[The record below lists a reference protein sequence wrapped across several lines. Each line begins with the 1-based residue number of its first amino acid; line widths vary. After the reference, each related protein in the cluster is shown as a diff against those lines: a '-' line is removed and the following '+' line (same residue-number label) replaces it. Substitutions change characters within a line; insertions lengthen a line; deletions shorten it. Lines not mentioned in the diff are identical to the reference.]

1 MVELPTL
8 YSMTSRERLAKLN
21 HEVPQLSQDNWP
33 ELEQKLFLRTAD
45 RVPVTLVRGKGARV
59 WDDQGREYLDFVGG
73 WAVNSLGHCHPVVVR
88 ALEKQA
94 KILIQASNQFYTIPQ
109 IQLAQLL
116 MKHSCLDRA
125 FFCNS
130 GAEANEGAVKLAR
143 RYGKLRL
150 NIAYGVITTYSSFH
164 GRTLAM
170 TAATGQSKFQE
181 PYIPLPDGFIN
192 VEYNDVEA
200 IKRATTDQTCAV
212 ILEPIQG
219 EGGVNV
225 PDDDYLQKVQDWCRG
240 KGILFILDEVQT
252 GVSRTGT
259 LFAYEQYGVEP
270 DMMTLA
276 KGLGSGVPIG
286 ALLAKDE
293 VSVFSPG
300 EHGSTFGGN
309 PLVCAAAY
317 ATLKY
322 IIDHNITAKVKR
334 VGNYF
339 MKRLGSLKQEFD
351 FITEVRGRGLLIALE
366 FDQEIAE
373 KLVLACLGRGLLV
386 NKVKP
391 NALRFMPPLI
401 ITEKDVDKA
410 VGILRATLGEIQNA
424 KGKSKNAKWQSK
436 N

>member
-1 MVELPTL
+1 MVV
-8 YSMTSRERLAKLN
+8 K
-21 HEVPQLSQDNWP
+21 
-33 ELEQKLFLRTAD
+33 
-45 RVPVTLVRGKGARV
+45 
-59 WDDQGREYLDFVGG
+59 
-73 WAVNSLGHCHPVVVR
+73 

-94 KILIQASNQFYTIPQ
+94 KTLIQASNQFYTIPQ
-109 IQLAQLL
+109 IELAQLL
-116 MKHSCLDRA
+116 IEHSCLNRV

-143 RYGKLRL
+143 RFGKLRL
-150 NIAYGVITTYSSFH
+150 KGAYEVITAYSSFH

-192 VEYNDVEA
+192 VEYNNIEA
-200 IKRATTDQTCAV
+200 IKQATTAKTCAV
-212 ILEPIQG
+212 VLEPIQG

-225 PDDDYLQKVQDWCRG
+225 PNDDYLRNVQHWCRE

-252 GVSRTGT
+252 GIARTGT

-270 DMMTLA
+270 DIMTLA

-286 ALLAKDE
+286 AFLAKED

-309 PLVCAAAY
+309 PLVCAAAC
-317 ATLKY
+317 AVVRY
-322 IIDHNITAKVKR
+322 IVGHNIPAQVKR
-334 VGNYF
+334 VGDYF
-339 MKRLGSLKQEFD
+339 LTQLKSLQQQFD
-351 FITEVRGRGLLIALE
+351 FLKHIRGRGLLIAVE
-366 FDQEIAE
+366 FNQDIAE
-373 KLVLACLGRGLLV
+373 KLVLACLSRGLLV

-401 ITEKDVDKA
+401 ITEKEVDRA
-410 VGILRATLGEIQNA
+410 ISILEDTLKEIRNP
-424 KGKSKNAKWQSK
+424 KH
-436 N
+436 

>member
-1 MVELPTL
+1 MKLPD
-8 YSMTSRERLAKLN
+8 RLGKLN
-21 HEVPQLSQDNWP
+21 REVQQLSRNNWQ
-33 ELEQKLFLRTAD
+33 ELEQKLFLRTGN
-45 RVPVTLVRGKGARV
+45 RVPVTLVRGQGALA

-73 WAVNSLGHCHPVVVR
+73 WAVNSLGHCPPVVVE

-94 KILIQASNQFYTIPQ
+94 KTLIQASNQFYTIPQ
-109 IQLAQLL
+109 IELAQLL
-116 MKHSCLDRA
+116 IEHSCLDRV

-150 NIAYGVITTYSSFH
+150 NGADRVITTHSSFH

-181 PYIPLPDGFIN
+181 PYIPLPEGFVN
-192 VEYNDVEA
+192 VEYNNVEA
-200 IKRATTDQTCAV
+200 VKRATTEQTCAV

-225 PDDDYLQKVQDWCRG
+225 PADDYLERVQSWCRE
-240 KGILFILDEVQT
+240 KGILFILDEIQT
-252 GVSRTGT
+252 GIGRTGT

-270 DMMTLA
+270 DIMTLA

-286 ALLAKDE
+286 ALLARE
-293 VSVFSPG
+293 NVSLFAAG

-309 PLVCAAAY
+309 PLVCAAAH
-317 ATLKY
+317 AALKY
-322 IIDHNITAKVKR
+322 IIDNDIPGKVKR

-339 MKRLGSLKQEFD
+339 MSGLESLKRQVD
-351 FITEVRGRGLLIALE
+351 FIIELRGRGLLIALE
-366 FDQEIAE
+366 FNQEIAE
-373 KLVLACLGRGLLV
+373 TLVLACLDRGLLV

-401 ITEKDVDKA
+401 ITEKEVDKA
-410 VGILRATLGEIQNA
+410 IGILGNA
-424 KGKSKNAKWQSK
+424 LDELRNPKH
-436 N
+436 

>member
-1 MVELPTL
+1 
-8 YSMTSRERLAKLN
+8 MTSPARLGKLN
-21 HEVPQLSQDNWP
+21 HEVPQLSPSKWP
-33 ELEQKLFLRTAD
+33 ELEQKLFLRTIT
-45 RVPVTLVRGKGARV
+45 RVPVTLVRGKGAWV

-73 WAVNSLGHCHPVVVR
+73 WAVNSLGHCPPVVVK

-94 KILIQASNQFYTIPQ
+94 KTLIQASNQFYTIPQ
-109 IQLAQLL
+109 IELAQLL
-116 MKHSCLDRA
+116 IGHSCLDRV

-150 NIAYGVITTYSSFH
+150 NGAYEILTTYSSFH

-192 VEYNDVEA
+192 VEYNNAEA
-200 IKRATTDQTCAV
+200 IQQATTEQTCAV
-212 ILEPIQG
+212 ILEPVQG

-225 PDDDYLQKVQDWCRG
+225 PADDYLQKVQSWCRG

-252 GVSRTGT
+252 GIGRIGT

-286 ALLAKDE
+286 ALLAKE
-293 VSVFSPG
+293 NVSLFSPG

-309 PLVCAAAY
+309 PLVCAAAC

-322 IIDHNITAKVKR
+322 IIDHNIPAQVKR

-339 MKRLGSLKQEFD
+339 LTRLASLKQQFD

-366 FDQEIAE
+366 FNQDIAE
-373 KLVLACLGRGLLV
+373 KLVLACLNGGLLV

-401 ITEKDVDKA
+401 ITEKEVDKA
-410 VGILRATLGEIQNA
+410 VGILRDVLGETRNA
-424 KGKSKNAKWQSK
+424 KGKSKNAK
-436 N
+436 

>member
-1 MVELPTL
+1 MVKFPMPYSKRLPD
-8 YSMTSRERLAKLN
+8 RLGKLN
-21 HEVPQLSQDNWP
+21 QEVQQLSRNNWQ
-33 ELEQKLFLRTAD
+33 ELEQKLFLRTGN
-45 RVPVTLVRGKGARV
+45 RVPVTLVRGQGALA

-73 WAVNSLGHCHPVVVR
+73 WAVNSLGHCPAVVVE

-94 KILIQASNQFYTIPQ
+94 KTLIQASNQFYTIPQ
-109 IQLAQLL
+109 IELAQLL
-116 MKHSCLDRA
+116 IGHSCLDRV

-130 GAEANEGAVKLAR
+130 GAEANEGATKLAR

-150 NIAYGVITTYSSFH
+150 NGAYEVIATHSSFH

-181 PYIPLPDGFIN
+181 PYIPMPEGFVS
-192 VEYNDVEA
+192 VEYNNVGA
-200 IKRATTDQTCAV
+200 VKQATSEQTCAV
-212 ILEPIQG
+212 ILEPVQG

-225 PDDDYLQKVQDWCRG
+225 PDDDYLKKVQSWCWE
-240 KGILFILDEVQT
+240 KGILFIMDEIQT
-252 GVSRTGT
+252 GIGRTGT
-259 LFAYEQYGVEP
+259 LFAYEQYGIEP
-270 DMMTLA
+270 DIMTLA

-286 ALLAKDE
+286 ALLAKE
-293 VSVFSPG
+293 NVSLFSPG

-317 ATLKY
+317 AAVKY
-322 IIDHNITAKVKR
+322 IIDNDIPGQVKR

-339 MKRLGSLKQEFD
+339 MTELESLKRQFD
-351 FITEVRGRGLLIALE
+351 FITELRGRGLLIALE

-373 KLVLACLGRGLLV
+373 KLVLACVDRGLLV

-401 ITEKDVDKA
+401 ITEKEVDKA
-410 VGILRATLGEIQNA
+410 IGILGDVLDELRNP
-424 KGKSKNAKWQSK
+424 KH
-436 N
+436 

>member
-1 MVELPTL
+1 M
-8 YSMTSRERLAKLN
+8 
-21 HEVPQLSQDNWP
+21 SQDNWQ
-33 ELEQKLFLRTAD
+33 ELEQKLFLRTVN
-45 RVPVTLVRGKGARV
+45 RVPVTLVRGQGAWVR
-59 WDDQGREYLDFVGG
+59 DYEGSKYLDFVGG
-73 WAVNSLGHCHPVVVR
+73 WAVNSLGHCHPVVVE

-94 KILIQASNQFYTIPQ
+94 KTLIQASNQFYTIPQ
-109 IQLAQLL
+109 IELAQLL
-116 MKHSCLDRA
+116 VENSCLDRI

-130 GAEANEGAVKLAR
+130 GAEANEGAIKLAR

-150 NIAYGVITTYSSFH
+150 DGAYEVITTYSSFH

-181 PYIPLPDGFIN
+181 PYIPLPDGFVN

-200 IKRATTDQTCAV
+200 IKRASNEQTCAV

-225 PDDDYLQKVQDWCRG
+225 PDVDYLKKVQSWCRE
-240 KGILFILDEVQT
+240 KGILFILDEIQT
-252 GVSRTGT
+252 GIGRTGT
-259 LFAYEQYGVEP
+259 LFAYEQYDVEP
-270 DMMTLA
+270 DIMTLA

-286 ALLAKDE
+286 ALLAKEE
-293 VSVFSPG
+293 VSLFSPG

-317 ATLKY
+317 AALKY
-322 IIDHNITAKVKR
+322 IIDNGIPRRVKR

-339 MKRLGSLKQEFD
+339 MTKLESLKQQFD

-366 FDQEIAE
+366 FNNEIAE
-373 KLVLACLGRGLLV
+373 ELVMACLGKGLLV
-386 NKVKP
+386 NAVKP

-401 ITEKDVDKA
+401 ITEREVD
-410 VGILRATLGEIQNA
+410 RATQVLEGVLGEQKI
-424 KGKSKNAKWQSK
+424 KVGG
-436 N
+436 

>member
-1 MVELPTL
+1 L
-8 YSMTSRERLAKLN
+8 YQN
-21 HEVPQLSQDNWP
+21 NWQD
-33 ELEQKLFLRTAD
+33 LEQKLFLRTFERA
-45 RVPVTLVRGKGARV
+45 PITLVRGQGVWV
-59 WDDQGREYLDFVGG
+59 WDDRGEKYLDFIGG
-73 WAVNSLGHCHPVVVR
+73 WAVDSLGHCPPVMVK

-94 KILIQASNQFYTIPQ
+94 KTLIQASNQFYTIPQ

-116 MKHSCLDRA
+116 IQNSCLDRI

-143 RYGKLRL
+143 RYGRL
-150 NIAYGVITTYSSFH
+150 HLNGAYEIITTHSSFH

-181 PYIPLPDGFIN
+181 PYTPLPTGFIN
-192 VEYNDVEA
+192 VDYNNVEA
-200 IKRATTDQTCAV
+200 IKKATSERTCGV

-225 PDDDYLQKVQDWCRG
+225 PDDNYLKEVQRWCRE
-240 KGILFILDEVQT
+240 KGIPFILDEIQT
-252 GVSRTGT
+252 GVGRTGT
-259 LFAYEQYGVEP
+259 LFAYQQYGVEP
-270 DMMTLA
+270 DIMTLA

-286 ALLAKDE
+286 AFLAKE
-293 VSVFSPG
+293 HVSVFAPG

-322 IIDHNITAKVKR
+322 IIEHDVPGKVKR

-339 MKRLGSLKQEFD
+339 SSRLNSLKQQFD
-351 FITEVRGRGLLIALE
+351 FITDVRGRGLLIALE
-366 FDQEIAE
+366 FDSEIAE
-373 KLVLACLGRGLLV
+373 EITMACLERGLLV

-391 NALRFMPPLI
+391 DAIRFIPPLI
-401 ITEKDVDKA
+401 ITEEEVNKA
-410 VGILRATLGEIQNA
+410 ISILENTLMSLRA
-424 KGKSKNAKWQSK
+424 
-436 N
+436 